1 MSNSVSLDPAQ
12 AFRQMGQFAL
22 AEPGRYVVSLVAAA
36 VASGAQYCKVNSDS
50 SECTIEFD
58 GQIFTDSDLE
68 GLFPS
73 WFQEEGSAR
82 LRELAVGL
90 YGALEVDPKGV
101 TLESWGENQGARIKL
116 SKDGGPK
123 VEKLTKPPWKDSGN
137 LTRFKVGG
145 SKGFLFKPL
154 FKKAEAVNQEEALLS
169 ETSAHAPLRL
179 TVNDKVVSSP
189 YDPGKC
195 LQITVLEGPG
205 KVLANE
211 GEAKLRE
218 TRPARGCGGMLALG
232 EDSEDSPRF
241 LLMVR
246 GTSFATEIPC
256 LKAAGLQGIVSAD
269 RLRLVK
275 DQSAV
280 ASDELFHELEAEL
293 CQHASGLLLGL
304 IGQLDKINELERV
317 LVEWNLKKLA
327 RFLGEQGQVKEADTL
342 YQHLLTQQEKKLGPT
357 HADVAETVKLMF
369 DFYKQHGREQE
380 CRPLYGRM
388 LSVLEASGQ
397 KTPDLVLA
405 MNAQTK
411 DLLDHSEWEKAE
423 KLAERALPIAE
434 QVLGKSHLETTRV
447 LVALASV
454 YRRRPGQRKDK
465 SRNPELLLERAL
477 GVQEKELPADSQE
490 LGLTLL
496 ELAEVMR
503 SQRRY
508 AEAEPLYQQALDIL
522 EKEPD
527 SPGLAGCLEALGNY
541 FADQGL
547 PDDAGT
553 YFRRSLAIWETR
565 LGADHPDVAK
575 RLMSLVELYRLYARY
590 SEAEEL
596 YRKIV
601 EIRTK
606 AYGPASKDLVPDL
619 CNLALFYQAQ
629 GKHGEAEPLLS
640 RAAEILE
647 TTLGPAHVENAWVLN
662 HLGKSYDE
670 EGRFDEAEAFYRKA
684 LEICEKALGKD
695 HPDLAVSLDCLVL
708 HYRLQDRLE
717 EAEPMARRAL
727 SLREGALGPDH
738 PEVATTLST
747 LGEIYRGRE
756 RFERA
761 RPLYMKASDI
771 RKRWVEGEARL
782 NDPKLGQSRYYAAIA
797 EAGMIQARA
806 EEPARVYKR
815 FQEAEHLFRRA
826 SLLLEQT
833 VGPSHPA
840 LCVGLER
847 LAELYCSHRKF
858 AGAEELLLRSK
869 AIREESLGPDHPDV
883 MISLQKLVDICRR
896 QGLFPEAEPLA
907 LRWLEIAE
915 QTVGPE
921 HPETARA
928 LAALGGVYAALNMRE
943 EAEPLHRRAL
953 EIRKSKLGPD
963 HLESALS
970 LAEFYAVREEFQQ
983 AEGVFNLVIASRED
997 APDLLPFLERYAVML
1012 RKVDRNDEADVLETQ
1027 ATIIRVSSGL
1037 DFPE

>member
-22 AEPGRYVVSLVAAA
+22 SEPARYVVSLVAAA
-36 VASGAQYCKVNSDS
+36 VAGGAGTCKVTSDS
-50 SECTIEFD
+50 SECSVEFD
-58 GQIFTDSDLE
+58 GQIFTDTDLE
-68 GLFPS
+68 SLFPS

-90 YGALEVDPKGV
+90 YNALEVDPKNV
-101 TLESWGENQGARIKL
+101 TLESWGQNQGARLKL
-116 SKDGGPK
+116 TKDGGPK
-123 VEKLTKPPWKDSGN
+123 VEKLTRPPWKETGN
-137 LTRFKVGG
+137 LTRIKIGG
-145 SKGFLFKPL
+145 KGFFSKLLKRSDATNP
-154 FKKAEAVNQEEALLS
+154 EEALLS

-179 TVNDKVVSSP
+179 TVNEKVISQP
-189 YDPGKC
+189 YDPGNC
-195 LQITVLEGPG
+195 VLVAVLEGPG
-205 KVLANE
+205 KVLAGE

-218 TRPARGCGGMLALG
+218 SRPARSCGGILALG
-232 EDSEDSPRF
+232 EDSEGTPVF
-241 LLMVR
+241 HLMVR
-246 GTSFATEIPC
+246 GHAFPTEVPC
-256 LKAAGLQGIVSAD
+256 LLQSGLQGLISAD
-269 RLRLVK
+269 RLRLTD

-280 ASDELFHELEAEL
+280 ARDDAFKELEAEL
-293 CQHASGLLLGL
+293 CQHAMGLLLAL

-327 RFLGEQGQVKEADTL
+327 RWLGEQGQVKEAETL
-342 YQHLLTQQEKKLGPT
+342 YQQLLSQQEKKLGPA
-357 HADVAETVKLMF
+357 HPDVAETVKLMF
-369 DFYKQHGREQE
+369 DFFKAHGREQE

-388 LSVLEASGQ
+388 LGVLEASGQ
-397 KTPDLVLA
+397 KTPDLVMA
-405 MNAQTK
+405 MNAQLK
-411 DLLDHSEWEKAE
+411 DAVEHQEWEKAE
-423 KLAERALPIAE
+423 KLAERALPMAE
-434 QVLGKSHLETTRV
+434 QILGQDHLETSRV
-447 LVALASV
+447 LVAQAAIF
-454 YRRRPGQRKDK
+454 RRRPGQRKDK

-477 GVQEKELPADSQE
+477 AVQEKSLEADNPELA
-490 LGLTLL
+490 LTVL
-496 ELAEVMR
+496 ELAEVLR
-503 SQRRY
+503 EHRRY
-508 AEAEPLYQQALDIL
+508 AEAEPHYSHALEVL
-522 EKEPD
+522 EKQPE
-527 SPGLAGCLEALGNY
+527 SPGLARTLEALGHF

-553 YFRRSLAIWETR
+553 YFARALAIWEKR
-565 LGADHPDVAK
+565 LGPDHPEVAK
-575 RLMSLVELYRLYARY
+575 RLLALVELYRLYARH
-590 SEAEEL
+590 SEAEEI

-606 AYGPASKDLVPDL
+606 AYGPAHRDLVPDL

-629 GKHGEAEPLLS
+629 GKHSEAEPLLS

-647 TTLGPAHVENAWVLN
+647 TALGADHVDNAWVLN

-670 EGRFDEAEAFYRKA
+670 EGRFDEAEAFYRRA
-684 LEICEKALGKD
+684 LEIAEKALGKD

-727 SLREGALGPDH
+727 SLRETALGPDH
-738 PEVATTLST
+738 LEVATTLST

-756 RFERA
+756 RYERA
-761 RPLYMKASDI
+761 RPLYMKANDI
-771 RKRWVEGEARL
+771 RRRWQEGEARL
-782 NDPKLGQSRYYAAIA
+782 NDPKLGKSRYYAAIA
-797 EAGMIQARA
+797 EAAALQARA

-847 LAELYCSHRKF
+847 LADLYCSHRKF
-858 AGAEELLLRSK
+858 PGAEELLLRSK

-883 MISLQKLVDICRR
+883 MISLQKLVEICRR
-896 QGLFPEAEPLA
+896 QQLYPEAEPLA

-928 LAALGGVYAALNMRE
+928 LASLAGVYSALDMRE

-953 EIRKSKLGPD
+953 EIRKAKLGPD

-970 LAEFYAVREEFQQ
+970 LAEFYAVREEFPQ
-983 AEGVFNLVIASRED
+983 AESVFNLVIASRED
-997 APDLLPFLERYAVML
+997 APDLLPFLERYATML
-1012 RKVDRNDEADVLETQ
+1012 RKADRNDEADVLETQ

>member
-1 MSNSVSLDPAQ
+1 
-12 AFRQMGQFAL
+12 MGQFAL

-36 VASGAQYCKVNSDS
+36 VTGGAQYCKVTSDG
-50 SECTIEFD
+50 SECNVEFD
-58 GQIFTDSDLE
+58 GQIFTDTDLE
-68 GLFPS
+68 SLFPS
-73 WFQEEGSAR
+73 WFQEEGSLR

-90 YGALEVDPKGV
+90 FGALEIDPKGV
-101 TLESWGENQGARIKL
+101 TLESWGDNQGARIKL

-123 VEKLTKPPWKDSGN
+123 IEKLSRAPWKDSGSI
-137 LTRFKVGG
+137 TRIKIGG
-145 SKGFLFKPL
+145 KGFFSKV
-154 FKKAEAVNQEEALLS
+154 FKKADSTNPEETVLTES
-169 ETSAHAPLRL
+169 CAHAPLRL

-195 LQITVLEGPG
+195 LQVTVLEGPN
-205 KVLANE
+205 KVLAGE

-218 TRPARGCGGMLALG
+218 TRPARTCGGLLALG
-232 EDSEDSPRF
+232 EDSEEAPRF

-246 GTSFATEIPC
+246 GHAFATDIPC
-256 LKAAGLQGIVSAD
+256 LQQAGLQGLVAAD
-269 RLRLVK
+269 RLHLTN

-280 ASDELFHELEAEL
+280 ARDEQFQALEAEL

-327 RFLGEQGQVKEADTL
+327 KWMGDNGQVKEAETL
-342 YQHLLTQQEKKLGPT
+342 YQHLLTQQEKKLGPG

-369 DFYKQHGREQE
+369 DFFKQHGREEE

-388 LSVLEASGQ
+388 LGVLEASGQ
-397 KTPDLVLA
+397 KNADLVMA
-405 MNAQTK
+405 MNAQLK
-411 DLLDHSEWEKAE
+411 DIVDHAEWEKAE

-434 QVLGKSHLETTRV
+434 QVLGNTHLETSRV
-447 LVALASV
+447 LVALAAV
-454 YRRRPGQRKDK
+454 YRRRPGARNDK

-477 GVQEKELPADSQE
+477 KVQEKELPADSQE
-490 LGLTLL
+490 LGLTYL

-503 SQRRY
+503 EGRRY
-508 AEAEPLYQQALDIL
+508 AEAEPVYGQALEIL
-522 EKEPD
+522 EKYPD
-527 SPGLAGCLEALGNY
+527 SLGLARALEALGNF

-553 YFRRSLAIWETR
+553 YFRRSLAIWEGR
-565 LGADHPDVAK
+565 LGADHPEVAK
-575 RLMSLVELYRLYARY
+575 RLISLVELYRLYARY
-590 SEAEEL
+590 SEAEDL

-601 EIRTK
+601 SIRTK
-606 AYGPASKDLVPDL
+606 AHGPSHRDLVPDL

-640 RAAEILE
+640 RSVEILE
-647 TTLGPAHVENAWVLN
+647 TALGPAHVENAWVLN

-670 EGRFDEAEAFYRKA
+670 EGRFDEAEAIYRKA

-782 NDPKLGQSRYYAAIA
+782 HDPKLGQSRYYAAIA
-797 EAGMIQARA
+797 EAAMIQARA
-806 EEPARVYKR
+806 EEPARTYKR

-858 AGAEELLLRSK
+858 AGAEELLLRAK
-869 AIREESLGPDHPDV
+869 AIREESLGPDHPDL
-883 MISLQKLVDICRR
+883 MISLAKLVDICRR

-928 LAALGGVYAALNMRE
+928 LAALGGVYAALDMRE

-970 LAEFYAVREEFQQ
+970 LVEFYAIRGEVQQ

-997 APDLLPFLERYAVML
+997 APDLLPFLERYAAML
-1012 RKVDRNDEADVLETQ
+1012 RKADRNDEADVLETQ